1 MNNGYYKEADNF
13 NRMFNESS
21 SKGYQ
26 AQYTRLN
33 NDKYGSNKKKKM
45 SGLQLIT
52 TLVVGGVIGYYT
64 YKNVLK
70 PASQTIFKLKSMFD
84 SMGSDNNFN
93 RTNNHVFKENTR
105 VFDGQVRPLS
115 ERELRQLERDDQN
128 TIYCEYSV
136 RDIN

>member
-1 MNNGYYKEADNF
+1 MNNEYYREADNF

-26 AQYTRLN
+26 TQYTRLN

-52 TLVVGGVIGYYT
+52 TLIVGGVIGYYT

-70 PASQTIFKLKSMFD
+70 PASQTILKLKSMFD
-84 SMGSDNNFN
+84 NMGPDNTN
-93 RTNNHVFKENTR
+93 RTNNHVFRENDR
-105 VFDGQVRPLS
+105 VFDGHIRPLS
-115 ERELRQLERDDQN
+115 QRELRELERDYQN

-136 RDIN
+136 QDIK

>member
-1 MNNGYYKEADNF
+1 MNNEYYREADNF

-33 NDKYGSNKKKKM
+33 NDKYGSNKKKKT

-52 TLVVGGVIGYYT
+52 TLIVGGVIGYYT

-70 PASQTIFKLKSMFD
+70 PASQTILKLKSMFD
-84 SMGSDNNFN
+84 NMGPDNTN
-93 RTNNHVFKENTR
+93 RTNNHVFRENDR
-105 VFDGQVRPLS
+105 VFDGHIRPLS
-115 ERELRQLERDDQN
+115 QRELRELERDYQN